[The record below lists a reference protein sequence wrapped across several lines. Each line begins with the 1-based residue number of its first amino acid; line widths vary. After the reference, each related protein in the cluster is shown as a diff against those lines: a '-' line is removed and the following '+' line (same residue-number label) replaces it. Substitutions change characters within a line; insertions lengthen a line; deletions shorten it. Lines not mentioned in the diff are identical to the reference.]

1 MKITCPTKDRH
12 DIWVNVCC
20 LFFPVTG
27 FLTFCQALNYLLAR
41 PSGGSIGPGTP
52 SNVFQTP
59 GSVTDDDHSRQ
70 LTSPPGSHRV
80 ARTSTRGDTWN
91 STPRGKRSRSQLSIA
106 GSVSKRSGTPAL
118 EYLRWNG
125 PESPFSPDRSFADV
139 GPPSGSRNG
148 GGPDNDELDFELHE
162 DENSDDGF
170 EGLENVRACCDGR
183 HTVGHL
189 NKAHHHHHHQAP
201 HLAPALSS
209 SGRKSV
215 DERHHHL
222 DASALENRPASPA
235 WSFRSKG
242 STQDHEGGSGLF
254 TWGRSDGERKFRF
267 GSKRLAKSTSTPGSV
282 QD

>member
-1 MKITCPTKDRH
+1 MISGSMCVPF
-12 DIWVNVCC
+12 VCS
-20 LFFPVTG
+20 VTSS
-27 FLTFCQALNYLLAR
+27 LTFCQALNYLLAR
-41 PSGGSIGPGTP
+41 PSNSSMTTGTP

-59 GSVTDDDHSRQ
+59 GSVTDDDRSRQ
-70 LTSPPGSHRV
+70 LTSPPGSQRV

-91 STPRGKRSRSQLSIA
+91 STPRGKRSRSQLSVA

-125 PESPFSPDRSFADV
+125 PESPFSPDRSFSDMAP
-139 GPPSGSRNG
+139 GGSRNG
-148 GGPDNDELDFELHE
+148 AGLDNDELDFELHE

-189 NKAHHHHHHQAP
+189 NKVHHHHHHHQAP
-201 HLAPALSS
+201 HLAPALNM

-222 DASALENRPASPA
+222 DASALENRPSSPA

-242 STQDHEGGSGLF
+242 STQDHEGSSGLF
-254 TWGRSDGERKFRF
+254 TWGRGDGERKFRF
-267 GSKRLAKSTSTPGSV
+267 ASRRSTKSSSTPAPV